1 MSERKQLKLAGFLYS
16 GANSQSWRIPEF
28 TAHDSLNIDY
38 FIDYAQLAESGGIET
53 LFLADGAGFPQGE
66 REVTQ
71 TLWSVSSFEPV
82 SLMAAIAART
92 NHIGLIYTASVSD
105 NEPTHLARQLVSLDH
120 ISHGRIGWNV
130 VTTPGPGSW
139 NLGIQTPDGS
149 DAKYQRA
156 RAFLDTVNTL
166 ADSFE
171 DDALVR
177 DKRRGIYADLD
188 KVHPPA
194 IDNGYYRA
202 TQPLKVER
210 SPQGRPVIA
219 QAGTSSEGLA
229 FGAETADVIY
239 CANYSIESGR
249 RTWSAIKNHAVSV
262 GRRPEDVVILTGAA
276 VVWGETQA
284 EAEAKLDQVASLWP
298 IEVAMANMAIDF
310 PGHELDDLFPED
322 YVPRM
327 SKGRSDAIAHHAI
340 SNGLTIRQAAHR
352 VSVGLGHRPVVGT
365 TKSIADDFE
374 AWLDAEATDGF
385 ALIQPR
391 LIHGLRDVVEH
402 IIPELKRRDIFR
414 GEYAANT
421 LRSNLGLRRP
431 ENIHVA
437 ARLQANAAE

>member
-1 MSERKQLKLAGFLYS
+1 MTDRKQLKLAGFLYS

-28 TAHDSLNIDY
+28 TAHDSLDIEY
-38 FIDYAQLAESGGIET
+38 FIDYAKLAESGGIET
-53 LFLADGAGFPQGE
+53 LFLADGASFPQGP
-66 REVTQ
+66 REVTE

-92 NHIGLIYTASVSD
+92 DHIGLIYTASVSD

-139 NLGIQTPDGS
+139 NLGLETPDDS
-149 DAKYQRA
+149 DTKYQRA

-177 DKRRGIYADLD
+177 DKARGVYADLD
-188 KVHPPA
+188 KVHAPA
-194 IDNGYYRA
+194 IDNSYYRA

-219 QAGTSSEGLA
+219 QAGTSTEGLQ

-239 CANYSIESGR
+239 CANYSIDAGKQ
-249 RTWSAIKNHAVSV
+249 TWSAIKNHAVAV
-262 GRRPEDVVILTGAA
+262 GRRPEDIVILTGAA
-276 VVWGETQA
+276 VVWGETQE

-298 IEVAMANMAIDF
+298 IEVAMANMGIDF
-310 PGHELDDLFPED
+310 PGHDLDDLFPED
-322 YVPRM
+322 YVPRF
-327 SKGRSDAIAHHAI
+327 SKGRSNAIAHHAI

-402 IIPELKRRDIFR
+402 IIPELKRRGLYR
-414 GEYAANT
+414 AAYPEKT
-421 LRSNLGLRRP
+421 LRGNLGLKRP
-431 ENIHVA
+431 ENLHVL
-437 ARLQANAAE
+437 ARHRADAAE

>member
-1 MSERKQLKLAGFLYS
+1 MSDRKQLKLAGFLYS

-28 TAHDSLNIDY
+28 TAHDSLDIEY
-38 FIDYAQLAESGGIET
+38 FIEYAQLAESAGIET
-53 LFLADGAGFPQGE
+53 LFLADGASFPQGP
-66 REVTQ
+66 REVTE

-92 NHIGLIYTASVSD
+92 KSIGLIYTASVAD

-120 ISHGRIGWNV
+120 VSHGRIGWNV

-139 NLGIQTPDGS
+139 NLGIRTPDGA
-149 DAKYQRA
+149 DTKYKRA

-177 DKRRGIYADLD
+177 DKGRGVYVDLD
-188 KVHPPA
+188 KVHAPD

-219 QAGTSSEGLA
+219 QAGTSPDGIA

-239 CANYSIESGR
+239 CANYSIEAGK
-249 RTWSAIKNHAVSV
+249 RTFNAIKDHARSV
-262 GRRPEDVVILTGAA
+262 GRRPEDIVILTGAA
-276 VVWGETQA
+276 VVWGETQE
-284 EAEAKLDQVASLWP
+284 EAEAKLDQIASLWP
-298 IEVAMANMAIDF
+298 IEVAMANMGIDF
-310 PGHELDDLFPED
+310 PGHDLDDPFPED
-322 YVPRM
+322 YVPRF
-327 SKGRSDAIAHHAI
+327 SRGRSEAIAHHAL

-402 IIPELKRRDIFR
+402 VIPELKRRGIFR
-414 GEYAANT
+414 GEYVGPT
-421 LRSNLGLRRP
+421 LRENLGVRRP

-437 ARLQANAAE
+437 ARARATAAE

>member
-1 MSERKQLKLAGFLYS
+1 MTDRKQLKLAGFLYS

-28 TAHDSLNIDY
+28 TAHDSLDIEY

-53 LFLADGAGFPQGE
+53 LFLADGASFPHSP
-66 REVTQ
+66 REVTE

-92 NHIGLIYTASVSD
+92 KNIGLIYTASVAD

-139 NLGIQTPDGS
+139 NLGIQTPDG
-149 DAKYQRA
+149 DDTKYKRA

-177 DKRRGIYADLD
+177 DKQRGIYVDLD
-188 KVHPPA
+188 KVHAPQ
-194 IDNGYYRA
+194 IDNGYYKA

-219 QAGTSSEGLA
+219 QAGTSPQGIA
-229 FGAETADVIY
+229 FGGETADLIY
-239 CANYSIESGR
+239 CANYSIEAGK
-249 RTWSAIKNHAVSV
+249 RTWNAIKDHAVSV
-262 GRRPEDVVILTGAA
+262 GRRREDIVILTGAA
-276 VVWGETQA
+276 VVWGETQQ
-284 EAEAKLDQVASLWP
+284 EAEAKLDQIASLWP
-298 IEVAMANMAIDF
+298 IEVAMANMGIDF
-310 PGHELDDLFPED
+310 PGHDLDDPFPED
-322 YVPRM
+322 YVPRF
-327 SKGRSDAIAHHAI
+327 SKGRSDAIAHHAL

-391 LIHGLRDVVEH
+391 LIHGLRDVVEN
-402 IIPELKRRDIFR
+402 IIPELKRRGIYR
-414 GEYAANT
+414 GDYAEKT
-421 LRSNLGLRRP
+421 LRGNLGLRHP

-437 ARLQANAAE
+437 ARAQVAAAE